1 MAAEASTGSEL
12 AVWYTLFCVASVGM
26 QLLNKVV
33 AVSFRQNNVR
43 SLDNLL
49 MIWQQIAAVGLNF
62 VGISVIGGEVW
73 AMKPITKAQVLR
85 LVLPSTNF
93 VLMLVC
99 SLKALKTVHVATVVV
114 ARNLCTVFVCAG
126 EALVFQ
132 RYTSPSAVL
141 GLFVILAGSVLYGF
155 SDLTFEP
162 VGYAWQ
168 AANSI
173 LFIISQLYEKWAMGK
188 STDQTALGV
197 STIKNSLSIPVL
209 CCLMVI
215 NGDWHFEGVDML
227 PTRTWIFILLSG
239 VGCCGLSITY
249 MMLYKISS
257 ATAIAVGGNFNKAVS
272 IVLSAFLFN
281 SSLGFLQTAGLGIC
295 FLGSLHYS
303 LESIRSKNRKTEKSK

>member
-1 MAAEASTGSEL
+1 
-12 AVWYTLFCVASVGM
+12 
-26 QLLNKVV
+26 
-33 AVSFRQNNVR
+33 
-43 SLDNLL
+43 
-49 MIWQQIAAVGLNF
+49 MIWQQVAAVGLNF
-62 VGISVIGGEVW
+62 VGISAIGGEVW
-73 AMKPITKAQVLR
+73 AIKPITQAQVLR

-114 ARNLCTVFVCAG
+114 ARNLCTVLVCAG
-126 EALVFQ
+126 EALIFK
-132 RYTSPSAVL
+132 RYTSWSAVV
-141 GLFVILAGSVLYGF
+141 GLFVILAGSILYGF

-173 LFIISQLYEKWAMGK
+173 LFVIGQLYEKWAMGK
-188 STDQTALGV
+188 STDQTPLGV

-209 CCLMVI
+209 CCLMVV
-215 NGDWHFEGVDML
+215 NGDWVFEGVDLL

-239 VGCCGLSITY
+239 VGCCALSITY

-272 IVLSAFLFN
+272 IVLSSFLFN
-281 SSLGFLQTAGLGIC
+281 SSLGSLQTAGLGVS
-295 FLGSLHYS
+295 FLGSMYYS
-303 LESIRSKNRKTEKSK
+303 RESIRPKGQVTEKSK